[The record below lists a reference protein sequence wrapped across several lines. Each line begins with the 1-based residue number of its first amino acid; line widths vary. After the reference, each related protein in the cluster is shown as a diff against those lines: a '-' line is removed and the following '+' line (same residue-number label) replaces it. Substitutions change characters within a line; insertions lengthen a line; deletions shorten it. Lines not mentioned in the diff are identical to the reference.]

1 MFVFV
6 SLFLPKA
13 KRKKASAPEK
23 PAKKQKS
30 GETSKP
36 SGSAKSDRNNDDNMF
51 QVEFFSIFVLTALSE
66 FINDQMII
74 HYPIF
79 SRTAYQINKCMDM

>member
-1 MFVFV
+1 MWTCYVFVFV

-13 KRKKASAPEK
+13 KRKKPSAPEK

-36 SGSAKSDRNNDDNMF
+36 SGSTKSDRKNDDNLF
-51 QVEFFSIFVLTALSE
+51 QVDFFNIFILTFLSG
-66 FINDQMII
+66 FINDQII
-74 HYPIF
+74 LHYPIY
-79 SRTAYQINKCMDM
+79 SITAY

>member
-1 MFVFV
+1 MWTCFVFVFV

-13 KRKKASAPEK
+13 KRKKPSAPEK

-36 SGSAKSDRNNDDNMF
+36 SGSAKSDRQNDDNLF
-51 QVEFFSIFVLTALSE
+51 QVEFFNIFVLTALSG
-66 FINDQMII
+66 FINDQII
-74 HYPIF
+74 VHYPIY
-79 SRTAYQINKCMDM
+79 SITAY